1 MRIFRPRGISA
12 SAAVPR
18 RVVKCT
24 VRSKLEGTYVP
35 YRVLLVSLAI
45 SIMPIAFGQTP
56 PAFEVASI
64 KLAPSLEEM
73 VRSRQMHLGVN
84 VDPAFAD
91 IGSFSLTDLVGYAFR
106 LRPFQI
112 SGPEW
117 LNGQRFDI
125 RAKLPDGA
133 TVDQVPEMV
142 QRLLVERFHL
152 TFHIENKEFPAY
164 ALLVG
169 PKGPKLTVCPPDYE
183 RPAHGDVIPMTLGRY
198 AEAISALFD
207 RPVIDRTELPGTYL
221 LSVRPVGRGL
231 TERYAARAK
240 TLTQTDTAPE
250 ASASE
255 PAGSAMSAT
264 LADLGLRVEAR
275 KLPLPFLVVD
285 RVEKQP
291 TEQ

>member
-1 MRIFRPRGISA
+1 
-12 SAAVPR
+12 
-18 RVVKCT
+18 
-24 VRSKLEGTYVP
+24 VP

-45 SIMPIAFGQTP
+45 SIMPITFGQTP